1 MLTRLLALLLALGLG
16 GAAFLVA
23 TTRSTLDATTESAT
37 AEHDAALLSAGEEHF
52 RSYMEQ
58 EAERAAAFD
67 FSAPLGGKLAT
78 MVDADE
84 NEANKAAARA
94 AVPAALTEAARGS
107 GADLLLV
114 TDAAGTVLARA
125 EDPTVAGDNV
135 AGYPP
140 VRDALAGAITDD
152 VWVLSGKVYHVLGVP
167 VLDLG
172 TVVGAVLWAR
182 MIRGD
187 DLVSATAGL
196 DVGAAL
202 FHLPEEGPA
211 VVHAATKPAG
221 DAKTVV
227 ALLTSAAT
235 ELATMRKEK
244 KTHGPGAAELGG
256 KSVTAL
262 FVPLPGQA
270 GEAHGAGLL
279 LVTDAAPAVGEGSID
294 LTDSTVLG
302 LFGAAV
308 LGLLLALVLPSLDGR
323 SVRRAIA
330 EAEAAADIRATRR
343 ATLPPP
349 GPPDPRDVPQPGPLS
364 ARLMTPSGVTAP
376 SANAAA
382 GIPTMQGMPGM
393 ARQSTQPP
401 VPGPILATSE
411 PHSSLR
417 STVVDQPAFMR
428 GASAEPVTS
437 PGKPSPLPPPLARP
451 PLPTVSPDDA
461 PPAKP
466 GAHRPTLPY
475 PAPPAAADAPDPF
488 AAKTMTYDQVVARES
503 AGVAPPQPEPE
514 EMLGDRT
521 VVSSVSEVLARAEAE
536 GPPPIRKGGSAGGG
550 RPADDLKLGA
560 PPPPPPGAHSTAA
573 EDREEEAHYREVYQ
587 QFMATKQRCGEP
599 MDLTY
604 DRFLERLHATKKS
617 LIERYQCRTV
627 RFSPYV
633 KAGKAA
639 LKATPVK

>member
-23 TTRSTLDATTESAT
+23 TTRSSLDATTESAT
-37 AEHDAALLSAGEEHF
+37 ADHDAALLSAAEDHF
-52 RSYMEQ
+52 RTYMER

-67 FSAPLGGKLAT
+67 FSSPLGGKLAT

-94 AVPAALTEAARGS
+94 AVPAALTEAARAS

-114 TDAAGTVLARA
+114 ADATGTVLARA

-140 VRDALAGAITDD
+140 VRDALRGAITDD
-152 VWVLSGKVYHVLGVP
+152 VWVLSGKIYHVLGVP
-167 VLDLG
+167 LLDLG

-244 KTHGPGAAELGG
+244 KTHGPAATELGG
-256 KSVTAL
+256 KAVTAL

-270 GEAHGAGLL
+270 GEAHGAGLV
-279 LVTDAAPAVGEGSID
+279 LVTDAAPAVGEGSVD
-294 LTDSTVLG
+294 LADSTTLA
-302 LFGAAV
+302 LFGAAL
-308 LGLLLALVLPSLDGR
+308 LGLVFAFVLPAVDGR

-349 GPPDPRDVPQPGPLS
+349 GPPDPRDVPPPGALS
-364 ARLMTPSGVTAP
+364 ARAMAHSGGDAP
-376 SANAAA
+376 ANAAA
-382 GIPTMQGMPGM
+382 GIPTMQGMPGLQ
-393 ARQSTQPP
+393 RNTTQPP
-401 VPGPILATSE
+401 TPGPILATSE
-411 PHSSLR
+411 PPSSLR

-428 GASAEPVTS
+428 GGASSAEPVTT
-437 PGKPSPLPPPLARP
+437 PGKPGPPPLSRP
-451 PLPTVSPDDA
+451 PLPTVSPDDG
-461 PPAKP
+461 PTGKP

-475 PAPPAAADAPDPF
+475 PAPPGAAGAPDPF
-488 AAKTMTYDQVVARES
+488 AAKTMTYDQVVAREA
-503 AGVAPPQPEPE
+503 AGSAPPAPEPE
-514 EMLGDRT
+514 ELLGDRT

-536 GPPPIRKGGSAGGG
+536 GPPPIRKGGSAGG
-550 RPADDLKLGA
+550 RPADDLKLSA
-560 PPPPPPGAHSTAA
+560 SPPPPPPGSHSTAA